1 VKSGARLLT
10 SNSSVELLVLAP
22 VGVAN
27 SNLLVVDTAVS
38 QEALLSIDFHQHI
51 IDVLVGDI
59 LVVII
64 IIVVVV
70 VSFDI
75 IGDRLEVIIVIISL
89 LDSLW
94 G

>member
-1 VKSGARLLT
+1 MKSGARLLT
-10 SNSSVELLVLAP
+10 SNSSIELLVLAP

-59 LVVII
+59 LVV
-64 IIVVVV
+64 
-70 VSFDI
+70 SFEI
-75 IGDRLEVIIVIISL
+75 IGERLEVIIVIISL